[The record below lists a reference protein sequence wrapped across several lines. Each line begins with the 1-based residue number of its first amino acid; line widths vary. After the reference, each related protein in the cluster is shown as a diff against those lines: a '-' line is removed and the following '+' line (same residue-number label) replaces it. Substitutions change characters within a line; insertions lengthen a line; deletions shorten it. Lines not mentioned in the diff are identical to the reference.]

1 MAIEEIHSAAEA
13 ALAETHLENVSD
25 SAGGRWV
32 QIPGHRPHTIEALQI
47 KRDPFEIRLKPRPNR
62 VFYEET
68 TTILISFLLS
78 YLKAA
83 VFFDVGSLGGH
94 FSFVAASQ
102 ESTAPDVHAF
112 DMQPRAIEAIKERL
126 GQVDLPG
133 RITPHLAG
141 LSDEYGGLRRIWYS
155 RTLMFEEEPAPADYR
170 EPWWL
175 RMKFALQGTDSKRS
189 KLHSAEVLLTTLDR
203 FCQDNA
209 LAPELIKID
218 VDGYEG
224 KVLRGAHYVLR
235 TVQPVILLEL
245 HKDAKQRHGILR
257 RDVVAMLFDAG
268 YKALFITDHQVR
280 ARCRL
285 VPALPDNPLFGRHET
300 DMVLFIPPKL
310 A

>member
-1 MAIEEIHSAAEA
+1 MAIEEILSAAES
-13 ALAETHLENVSD
+13 ALAENRLENVTD
-25 SAGGRWV
+25 SAGRRWV
-32 QIPGHRPHTIEALQI
+32 QIPGHRAHTVEALKI

-68 TTILISFLLS
+68 TTVLISFLLS
-78 YLKAA
+78 YLKAR
-83 VFFDVGSLGGH
+83 VFFDVGASTGH
-94 FSFVAASQ
+94 FSFVAASL
-102 ESTAPDVHAF
+102 EDPTVDVHAF
-112 DMQPRAIEAIKERL
+112 DMQPHGMETIKEKL
-126 GQVDLPG
+126 GQVDIPG

-141 LSDEYGGLRRIWYS
+141 LSDEYFGLRRIWYS
-155 RTLMFEEEPAPADYR
+155 RTMMFEEEPAPAEYR
-170 EPWWL
+170 EPWWIRL
-175 RMKFALQGTDSKRS
+175 KFALQAKDSKRS

-209 LAPELIKID
+209 LAPDLIKID

-224 KVLRGAHYVLR
+224 KVLQGAQHVLGSI
-235 TVQPVILLEL
+235 QPVILLEL

-257 RDVVAMLFDAG
+257 HDVVAMLFDAG
-268 YKALFITDHQVR
+268 YQALFITDHQDR

-285 VPALPDNPLFGRHET
+285 VPAAPDNPLFARRET